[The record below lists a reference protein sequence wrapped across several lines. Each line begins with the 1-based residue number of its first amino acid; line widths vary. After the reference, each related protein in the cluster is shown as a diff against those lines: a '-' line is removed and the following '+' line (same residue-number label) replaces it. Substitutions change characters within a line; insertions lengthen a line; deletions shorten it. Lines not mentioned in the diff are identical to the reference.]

1 MAAVAMQSPGPPL
14 SPGTPVQVFSRFSSA
29 WIDGFEIAA
38 NVDGGHQLLRL
49 SDHTVVPTTFPTEDL
64 RAQHRHRR

>member
-1 MAAVAMQSPGPPL
+1 VAAVAVQTSGAPL
-14 SPGTPVQVFSRFSSA
+14 PPGTPVQVFSRFRLA
-29 WIDGFEIAA
+29 WIDGFEIADI
-38 NVDGGHQLLRL
+38 VDGGHRLLRL